1 MTPVI
6 HGLLGRAK
14 RRLITVRIGEF
25 EENAMITAILPPPPI
40 HHPVETPTRAIS
52 VIRRVQDAVC
62 ALPAPTFPQDT
73 LRATTVNDL
82 VSTHVID
89 ARTLAVVAR
98 KDRHIQ
104 PIAAMITEHLLGVTA
119 TVVGSAITGTLG

>member
-1 MTPVI
+1 MT
-6 HGLLGRAK
+6 
-14 RRLITVRIGEF
+14 
-25 EENAMITAILPPPPI
+25 TAILPPPPS
-40 HHPVETPTRAIS
+40 HHPDETPKRAIS

-62 ALPAPTFPQDT
+62 ALPAPTFPQET

-119 TVVGSAITGTLG
+119 TVVGSAVTVTLG